1 MNDARVVIMGTS
13 LKQLLAF
20 TGLIVAASVAY
31 FGYAFTQIPQAQ
43 ERETF
48 LSEMEE
54 GVGEIAHTCT

>member
-1 MNDARVVIMGTS
+1 MGTS